1 MSTTVIQPRREATA
15 GAQATAQSSGKLT
28 LLPLVGLVV
37 GSMIGGGVFSLP
49 GDMSAHASPG
59 AIMIGWAITGV
70 GMLMLAFV
78 YQGLATRKPALN
90 SGPYA
95 YARAGFGPYMGFQS
109 AWGYWVSAWVG
120 NVSYAVAI
128 FGALSFFFPFFGK
141 GNNIQSVIGASVA
154 LWALHT
160 LVLRGVKQAAFV
172 NVVTTAAKLTPL
184 VAFVLIAIFAFNLNK
199 FTLHLWGAPSAGGEG
214 LGSIAHQVR
223 STMIV
228 TLWVFIG
235 IEGASVYS
243 ERAAKRSDVGAATLI
258 GFVGALTIYVLV
270 SLLSTGILT
279 QKELAGLPV
288 PSMAGVL
295 ESLVGK
301 WGAGL
306 ISVGLVVS
314 VGGAFLSWT
323 LLCSQIPYAAAK
335 DGTFPRWFARE
346 NAAGSPVNSLW
357 ITNGLVQLFLL
368 VTLFASSSYQF
379 LYTIASVAILP
390 PYVFSGAYALKLALS
405 GETYEGDARARTR
418 DIMIGAVAT
427 IYGLWLCYAA
437 NLKDLLL
444 TTILFAPATVI
455 YMIARRERRQR
466 MFTPVEAVIALAIT
480 ATAALAI
487 FLALTKLM
495 PA

>member
-1 MSTTVIQPRREATA
+1 
-15 GAQATAQSSGKLT
+15 
-28 LLPLVGLVV
+28 
-37 GSMIGGGVFSLP
+37 
-49 GDMSAHASPG
+49 
-59 AIMIGWAITGV
+59 
-70 GMLMLAFV
+70 
-78 YQGLATRKPALN
+78 
-90 SGPYA
+90 
-95 YARAGFGPYMGFQS
+95 
-109 AWGYWVSAWVG
+109 
-120 NVSYAVAI
+120 
-128 FGALSFFFPFFGK
+128 
-141 GNNIQSVIGASVA
+141 
-154 LWALHT
+154 
-160 LVLRGVKQAAFV
+160 
-172 NVVTTAAKLTPL
+172 
-184 VAFVLIAIFAFNLNK
+184 
-199 FTLHLWGAPSAGGEG
+199 
-214 LGSIAHQVR
+214 
-223 STMIV
+223 MIV

-258 GFVGALTIYVLV
+258 GFAGALTIYVLV

-418 DIMIGAVAT
+418 DIAIGAVAT

-444 TTILFAPATVI
+444 TTILFAPATVVYI
-455 YMIARRERRQR
+455 IARRERRER
-466 MFTPVEAVIALAIT
+466 LFTAVEAIVALVLT
-480 ATAALAI
+480 AVALFAVYSLVTGNGP
-487 FLALTKLM
+487 LANHE
-495 PA
+495 A

>member
-1 MSTTVIQPRREATA
+1 LSTTAIRPDRSAASPAPAATS
-15 GAQATAQSSGKLT
+15 QAAGKLS

-37 GSMIGGGVFSLP
+37 GSMIGGGVFNLP
-49 GDMSAHASPG
+49 SDMSAHAAPG
-59 AIMIGWAITGV
+59 AVMIGWAITGV

-78 YQGLATRKPALN
+78 YQGLALRKPALN

-95 YARAGFGPYMGFQS
+95 YARAGFGPYIGFQS

-128 FGALSFFFPFFGK
+128 FGSLAFFFPLFGK
-141 GNNIQSVIGASVA
+141 GNNIQSVIGASLA
-154 LWALHT
+154 LWMLHA

-172 NVVTTAAKLTPL
+172 NVVTTIAKLTPL
-184 VAFVLIAIFAFNLNK
+184 VAFILIAVFAFNFNK
-199 FTLHLWGAPSAGGEG
+199 FTLNLWGAPRGGAEG
-214 LGSIAHQVR
+214 LGSIADQVR

-243 ERAAKRSDVGAATLI
+243 EHAAKRSDVGKATLI
-258 GFVGALTIYVLV
+258 GFLGALTIYVLV
-270 SLLSTGILT
+270 SLLSTGVLA
-279 QKELAGLPV
+279 QKDLAGLPV

-301 WGAGL
+301 WGAAL

-323 LLCSQIPYAAAK
+323 LLCAQIPYAAAK
-335 DGTFPRWFARE
+335 DGTFPRWFAHE
-346 NAAGSPVNSLW
+346 NGAGSPVNSLW
-357 ITNGLVQLFLL
+357 ITNGLVQLFL
-368 VTLFASSSYQF
+368 VITLFANSSYQF

-405 GETYEGDARARTR
+405 GETYEADQGARVR
-418 DIMIGAVAT
+418 DIAIGAVAT
-427 IYGLWLCYAA
+427 LYGLWLCYAA

-444 TTILFAPATVI
+444 TSILFAPATLV
-455 YMIARRERRQR
+455 YMIARRERRER
-466 MFTPVEAVIALAIT
+466 LFTPLEASIALVLTAVACFAIYYVVSGHG
-480 ATAALAI
+480 A
-487 FLALTKLM
+487 
-495 PA
+495 